1 MQNFKSKTIRNCL
14 IINKL
19 LEQDAAMHKQYNE
32 TEKID
37 NRRYLSRTWHIK
49 KNVFGNEEE
58 NNGWSTASDMS
69 GNLMFKQ
76 INIMN

>member
-1 MQNFKSKTIRNCL
+1 MEWN
-14 IINKL
+14 
-19 LEQDAAMHKQYNE
+19 
-32 TEKID
+32 EKID
-37 NRRYLSRTWHIK
+37 NRRYLSRTWHI

-76 INIMN
+76 NSIMN